1 MPVRMMLL
9 SASRVSGSGQN
20 GFAGMI
26 GRCRLNLFASACI
39 WLVIIPIGRGQPAAS
54 GDITTAHELKNLT
67 PAEASS
73 GRLVRLKGVV
83 VCYDSGWNQLYV
95 CDGHET
101 VYLNPHNF
109 QTQPE
114 VGQSVEITGRTA
126 GDNALTNATLAI
138 LGAGAMPE
146 ARRLELSQL
155 GTDWCE
161 WIQTTGRVLSV
172 ENSLGRPALI
182 LYAQKQNG
190 LVYVLGSSANTN
202 DVRRL
207 LDCKVRIRGVNASKT
222 SGGRLDSA
230 SVFVPTMNEITVL
243 EPASEKPSPAPVESI
258 GGLLNREL
266 GPWTNNLVHVN
277 GLIVSYQPGESL
289 VVKDPTGVIRASI
302 IQLTQIRAD
311 ERVDVWGFWEVSSNE
326 TFLNKACFEVA
337 VPSPQNLAASPTGN
351 PAAETAAPAAVLT
364 QISDILKLKREQAST
379 HIPVRLRGVITYAD
393 PEWHNG
399 FLQDKGA
406 AVYVDQD
413 QKGVRSGQWVELTGQ
428 TSPGGF
434 APEVLSSTIQVIG
447 PTNLPAPAKVDLE
460 DLANGHFDAHWVE
473 MEGVVWRV
481 EEQSGHIHLS
491 LMTPKGRFK
500 AIIPD
505 FYDKPAPTQ
514 LIDALVS
521 IQGACTSELNVRQQL
536 SGITLHV
543 PSLDQIKILEPPPTD
558 PFAIGTTRIEAVATF
573 NPEHLAGR
581 RVKVHG
587 IVTMRIPGEG
597 FILEDA
603 SGGMRVLTRQTNE
616 VRMGDLVDVLGFPA
630 IGDFSPQLEEASFRR
645 AGTGPLPEPKKTTAE
660 HILLEG
666 TNDCLVVQIT
676 ARLLQSVPR
685 SSNPQF
691 VLQDGPII
699 FMAHLGTQNRGT
711 EIPALQSGSLLRLT
725 GVCAI
730 KGGEAHEPE
739 TFGLLLRQPDDVVLL
754 ETPPWWTSRHTF
766 MLLGGMMA
774 MIAAA
779 LTWVRLLRRQV
790 RHQTEIISQKLQV
803 EATLKERY
811 LDLFE
816 NANDMV
822 YTHDLQGRITSI
834 NEAGERLLQR
844 RREAILSR
852 NFVELVVEEQ
862 RTSARQWLEQV
873 LKGGEPPTAEW
884 DFAGLAGQ
892 RVKLEISARLIRQ
905 NGQVVEVEGIARD
918 ITERKRLER
927 EILEISNREQR
938 RIGHDLHDGVC
949 QQLAGIAY
957 MTASLADSLQEKGAA
972 ESSQAERISGLL
984 NSVMNQTRGV
994 ARGLFPVRLE
1004 ENGLASALEE
1014 LAANASELFKLSCRF
1029 IADQPP
1035 EAVDNGIALHLYY
1048 IALEAVANAAK
1059 HGKAR
1064 NIVISLDPAGDR
1076 YALNVRDDGIGFMPA
1091 GGSSGMG
1098 IRIMR
1103 YRARVIGA
1111 TLSLQSQPGSGTH
1124 ITCQFLPVSHET
1136 SPGAKNGDAG
1146 NEEANGKE
1154 PVKASL

>member
-1 MPVRMMLL
+1 MSVMMLL
-9 SASRVSGSGQN
+9 SASRFSGSGGN
-20 GFAGMI
+20 GFAG
-26 GRCRLNLFASACI
+26 GKSRCRLILYSSFCVLVCIASS
-39 WLVIIPIGRGQPAAS
+39 RGQALS
-54 GDITTAHELKNLT
+54 TGEITTAHELKNL
-67 PAEASS
+67 PATEASA
-73 GRLVRLKGVV
+73 GRQVRLKGLV

-95 CDGHET
+95 CDGQET

-109 QTQPE
+109 QNQPDI
-114 VGQSVEITGRTA
+114 GQQVEITGRTA
-126 GDNALTNATLAI
+126 GDGALSNANLTV
-138 LGAGAMPE
+138 LGTGRLPD
-146 ARRLELSQL
+146 ARRLGLSQL
-155 GTDWCE
+155 GTNWCE
-161 WIQTTGRVLSV
+161 WIETTGRVLSA
-172 ENSLGRPALI
+172 ENSLGRPALM
-182 LYAQKQNG
+182 LYAEEQNC
-190 LVYVLGSSANTN
+190 LVYVLGAASSMN
-202 DVRRL
+202 DFRHL
-207 LDCKVRIRGVNASKT
+207 LNCKVRIRGINASKT
-222 SGGRLDSA
+222 SGGRLESA
-230 SVFVPTMNEITVL
+230 SVFVPGMNQIEIL
-243 EPASEKPSPAPVESI
+243 EPAGKRPSPIPVVSI

-266 GPWTNNLVHVN
+266 GPWTNSMVHVN
-277 GLIVSYQPGESL
+277 GLIVSYQPGQSL
-289 VVKDPTGVIRASI
+289 VVKDPTGVIRARI
-302 IQLTQIRAD
+302 IQLTQISAD

-326 TFLNKACFEVA
+326 TFLKNAYFEVVA
-337 VPSPQNLAASPTGN
+337 PSAQNSPVISAASSVVDSIKSH
-351 PAAETAAPAAVLT
+351 AELT
-364 QISDILKLKREQAST
+364 QISQILKLKPDEASA
-379 HIPVRLRGVITYAD
+379 HFPVRLRGVITFAD

-399 FLQDKGA
+399 FLQDKGD
-406 AVYVDQD
+406 AVYVDLD
-413 QKGVRSGQWVELTGQ
+413 QNGVQSGQWVEITGR

-434 APEVLSSTIQVIG
+434 APEVISSLTQVIG
-447 PTNLPAPAKVDLE
+447 PTNLPTPAKVDLE
-460 DLANGHFDAHWVE
+460 DLANGHFDAHWVA

-481 EEQSGHIHLS
+481 EVQSGHVHLT

-505 FYDKPAPTQ
+505 FYNKPAPTH

-521 IQGACTSELNVRQQL
+521 VQGACTSELNVRQQL

-543 PSLDQIKILEPPPTD
+543 PSLNQIKVLEPAAAD
-558 PFAIGTTRIEAVATF
+558 PFAVGSTRIEAVATF
-573 NPEHLAGR
+573 DPDHLAGR

-587 IVTMRIPGEG
+587 IVTMRLPGEG

-603 SGGMRVLTRQTNE
+603 SGGMRILTRQTNE

-630 IGDFSPQLEEASFRR
+630 IGDFSPQLEEASFRNV
-645 AGTGPLPEPKKTTAE
+645 GTGPLPAPKKTTAE
-660 HILLEG
+660 QILLHG
-666 TNDCLVVQIT
+666 SNDCLVVQVT
-676 ARLLQSVPR
+676 ARLLQGVPR
-685 SSNPQF
+685 SSNPQL

-699 FMAHLGTQNRGT
+699 FMAHLGTQTRGR
-711 EIPALQSGSLLRLT
+711 EIPDLQSGSLLRLT
-725 GVCAI
+725 GVCSI

-739 TFGLLLRQPDDVVLL
+739 TFGLLLRHPEDVVLVQSA
-754 ETPPWWTSRHTF
+754 PWWTARHTIT
-766 MLLGGMMA
+766 LLGGMMVLV
-774 MIAAA
+774 AAA
-779 LTWVRLLRRQV
+779 LAWVRLLRRQV

-852 NFVELVVEEQ
+852 NILELVVEEQ
-862 RTSARQWLEQV
+862 RAAARHWLEQV
-873 LKGGEPPTAEW
+873 LNGAEPPTAEW
-884 DFAGLAGQ
+884 DFTGPAGQ
-892 RVKLEISARLIRQ
+892 RVKLEISARLIHQ

-957 MTASLADSLQEKGAA
+957 MTASLTDSLQEKGA
-972 ESSQAERISGLL
+972 EEFSQAERIGSLL
-984 NSVMNQTRGV
+984 NAVMNQTRGV

-1014 LAANASELFKLSCRF
+1014 LATNASELFKVSCRF
-1029 IADQPP
+1029 VADQPP

-1059 HGKAR
+1059 HGKSG
-1064 NIVISLDPAGDR
+1064 NIVIGLAPAGDR
-1076 YALNVRDDGIGFMPA
+1076 YELSIRDDGIGFHTSSN
-1091 GGSSGMG
+1091 SSGMG

-1124 ITCQFLPVSHET
+1124 VICQFLSVSHE
-1136 SPGAKNGDAG
+1136 PVADAKNGETGMD
-1146 NEEANGKE
+1146 EAQGRE
-1154 PVKASL
+1154 PVKVSL